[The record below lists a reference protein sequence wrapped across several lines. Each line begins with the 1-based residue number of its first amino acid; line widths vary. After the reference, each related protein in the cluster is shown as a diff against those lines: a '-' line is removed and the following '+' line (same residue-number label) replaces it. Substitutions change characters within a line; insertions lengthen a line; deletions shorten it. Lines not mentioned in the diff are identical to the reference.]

1 MTSCYALLT
10 FGQIES
16 QFKMYSELVYSSSVR
31 FSLAG
36 EETNSVWNLVS
47 LWVHGWVA
55 SDWYKYPEY
64 WAQPKHPRKA
74 DILHSTFKRNKVTNV
89 TTCFQQSLPTQDA
102 FLSHC
107 FIGSLDTSMNVA
119 AWRRL
124 GKLKSH
130 SGGQKSDWALVSW
143 VATAGTSQVSLSSKL
158 VVLNR
163 ISCVVKKGFVLT
175 EKLVDKVAA
184 SLILNLP
191 QGRKTLS
198 SKISEAV
205 KFIRNQ
211 DNFSKYLQQIKV
223 IVLFI
228 RKVLL

>member
-1 MTSCYALLT
+1 
-10 FGQIES
+10 
-16 QFKMYSELVYSSSVR
+16 MYSELVYSSSVR

-119 AWRRL
+119 AWRRF

-130 SGGQKSDWALVSW
+130 SGV
-143 VATAGTSQVSLSSKL
+143 
-158 VVLNR
+158 R
-163 ISCVVKKGFVLT
+163 
-175 EKLVDKVAA
+175 
-184 SLILNLP
+184 SLIEHWSVE
-191 QGRKTLS
+191 R
-198 SKISEAV
+198 
-205 KFIRNQ
+205 
-211 DNFSKYLQQIKV
+211 LQQGQVRYLYQVNLWFWIGSLV
-223 IVLFI
+223 
-228 RKVLL
+228 